1 MIRKLLGLLLAV
13 SMILSAVSAFAEDEP
28 AADAPAEVSAEETAE
43 TAETADPVLL
53 ATVNGKEIFSDN
65 ADIRYW
71 ISYYLYQL
79 ANSGYDTSDEELLNT
94 VNQYAMLNAQRLILI
109 GQKAEE
115 MGLAGFTDEETAAI
129 EAEAKQTWEDNIASL
144 IPSTITDESSEDDK
158 AAARADAEAE
168 LLADGYTEE
177 SYIAEYVEGQKSN
190 ELINRLRDVISADLK
205 VTDEDVQAHFDGLVK
220 EDEEMYS
227 EDIGSYEFYTQY
239 YQQESYYTPEGYRGV
254 IHILLKA
261 DDELM
266 NTWKDLSARYE
277 EQQEAEEAEAAD
289 DAEPAATDAPEETA
303 ETDET
308 PAPTAEPVTEEMVN
322 AAKQAVLDSVQ
333 DKVDEINQKLKDG
346 ASFTDLIKEY
356 GNDPGMQNESLLE
369 SGYLVHKESILWDPA
384 FTAGAMSLE
393 KVGDWSDPILGSSG
407 VHIIYYLRDVPGGAA
422 ELTDQLKEEIR
433 AELLD
438 EQKDAA
444 LNDAMEQWLKEAE
457 IVYTD
462 AGASWEVPEAEATDG
477 AAEETAAE
485 GGAD

>member
-1 MIRKLLGLLLAV
+1 
-13 SMILSAVSAFAEDEP
+13 
-28 AADAPAEVSAEETAE
+28 
-43 TAETADPVLL
+43 
-53 ATVNGKEIFSDN
+53 
-65 ADIRYW
+65 
-71 ISYYLYQL
+71 
-79 ANSGYDTSDEELLNT
+79 
-94 VNQYAMLNAQRLILI
+94 
-109 GQKAEE
+109 
-115 MGLAGFTDEETAAI
+115 
-129 EAEAKQTWEDNIASL
+129 
-144 IPSTITDESSEDDK
+144 
-158 AAARADAEAE
+158 
-168 LLADGYTEE
+168 
-177 SYIAEYVEGQKSN
+177 
-190 ELINRLRDVISADLK
+190 
-205 VTDEDVQAHFDGLVK
+205 
-220 EDEEMYS
+220 
-227 EDIGSYEFYTQY
+227 
-239 YQQESYYTPEGYRGV
+239 
-254 IHILLKA
+254 
-261 DDELM
+261 M

-289 DAEPAATDAPEETA
+289 DAEPAATNAPEETA

-356 GNDPGMQNESLLE
+356 GTDPGMKNAEMLAN
-369 SGYLVHKESILWDPA
+369 GYAVHKDSILWDPA

-393 KVGDWSDPILGSSG
+393 KVGDWSDPVLGSNG
-407 VHIIYYLRDVPGGAA
+407 VHIIYYLRDIPGGAA